1 MQGQQKYN
9 DETLA
14 PKLSLAA
21 QEIETRSLEI
31 GQQIFTRS
39 HSSAKSI
46 FNRNFW
52 QAKMMDLSTS
62 DPRVKTQLFRF
73 VDVLPVLKNFELK
86 RRHLIE
92 YLARPKSAKN
102 WPKILSLTTFLL
114 RLPIVSWFLVY
125 FADQQVRQ
133 MGRLFIVGQNAQ
145 EVLPK
150 IERLREN
157 KTGFTL
163 DILGEAVLSDAEAEA
178 YRSQYFDLIESLGE
192 ESKKWKS
199 VDLLDHSP
207 KGEIP
212 KVNISIKI
220 SALDALSDPI
230 SFEETLARL
239 ENRILPILRLA
250 KEKNIF
256 INFDMEQFSL
266 RELVMELFRRIL
278 FRNEFRDYPHLGI
291 VVQAYL
297 KSAERDVS
305 FWIEQAK
312 LRKTAFSIRL
322 VKGAYWDYEG
332 ILAEHNGWESPV
344 FESKWQTDLSFEDCA
359 VKLLSAYPAIELAI
373 GSHNVRSIA
382 FTASVAESLG
392 LAKNSFEVQMLY
404 GMSGAFKEALIEMG
418 YRVREYC
425 PMGEMLPGL
434 SYLVRRLL
442 ENTAN
447 DSFLK
452 QSFMDHAQI
461 GELLKS
467 PRQKG
472 KSK

>member
-1 MQGQQKYN
+1 MAGQN
-9 DETLA
+9 DEPFNFRPA
-14 PKLSLAA
+14 SKDSVVS
-21 QEIETRSLEI
+21 ICRR
-31 GQQIFTRS
+31 FTRS
-39 HSSAKSI
+39 EK
-46 FNRNFW
+46 
-52 QAKMMDLSTS
+52 L
-62 DPRVKTQLFRF
+62 RVKAKT
-73 VDVLPVLKNFELK
+73 PVRISFAAKVGK
-86 RRHLIE
+86 K
-92 YLARPKSAKN
+92 LAENSESHDFFATN
-102 WPKILSLTTFLL
+102 SHHF
-114 RLPIVSWFLVY
+114 SHHSFF
-125 FADQQVRQ
+125 FADKQVRQ
-133 MGRLFIVGQNAQ
+133 MGRIFIMGQKAH

-150 IERLREN
+150 IEKLREN

-163 DILGEAVLSDAEAEA
+163 DILGEAVLSDSEAEA
-178 YRSQYFDLIESLGE
+178 YRRQYLELISILGE
-192 ESKKWKS
+192 ESKKWTS
-199 VDLLDHSP
+199 VGLLDHSP
-207 KGEIP
+207 GGEVP

-230 SFEETLARL
+230 SFEETLDRL

-256 INFDMEQFSL
+256 INFDMEQFSF

-278 FRNEFRDYPHLGI
+278 FRREFRDYPHLGI

-322 VKGAYWDYEG
+322 VKGAYWDYEE
-332 ILAEHNGWESPV
+332 ILAEQNGWESPV
-344 FESKWQTDLSFEDCA
+344 FESKQKTDLSFEECA

-382 FTASVAESLG
+382 FTASVAEALG
-392 LAKNSFEVQMLY
+392 LAKNSFEIQMLY
-404 GMSGAFKEALIEMG
+404 GMSGAFKEVLIEMG

-461 GELLKS
+461 GELLQS